1 MQALI
6 RKGYEIVLVVCH
18 PGNSVVREMAEE
30 HNIATISP
38 EEPNDIETQEYLES
52 FDADLFALAAYG
64 KILKQ
69 NVIDIPK
76 LMCVNLHGG
85 RLPQYRGSSPM
96 NWSLINGEQ
105 SFGLSIIKVDTGVDT
120 GDVILDRTFEIS
132 INDTICQLHEI
143 ANREFPLMLLE
154 VVEQLKNG
162 DYELKK
168 QNDQDASYYP
178 LRFPDDGLILWDI
191 LTAEQIYN
199 RIRALTEPYPCAF
212 TFYNGQEVK
221 LIASHLCNH
230 DTYGEP
236 GRIYKKAGGKL
247 LVCALDKCLWIEEA
261 SFRANGNSLYDSVT
275 RYEKLATVRDTVMD
289 NLRGNK

>member
-18 PGNSVVREMAEE
+18 PGNSVVRKMAEE
-30 HNIATISP
+30 HNMATISP

-154 VVEQLKNG
+154 VVEQLENG
-162 DYELKK
+162 DYELRK
-168 QNDQDASYYP
+168 QNEQDASYYP

-221 LIASHLCNH
+221 LIASRLCDQ
-230 DTYGEP
+230 DTFGEP
-236 GRIYKKAGGKL
+236 GRIYKKTGGKL
-247 LVCALDKCLWIEEA
+247 LVCASDKCLWIEEA
-261 SFRANGNSLYDSVT
+261 GFKVNSKSLYDSVT
-275 RYEKLATVRDTVMD
+275 RYEKLATVRDSVMD